1 MRTWLHILATG
12 LAVTGPALA
21 QVDAIRVSDLKADLT
36 FLSSDAMK
44 GRMSLE
50 PGADVAV
57 EWIGAEFAKAGLKPA
72 VGSSFFQKVP
82 LIEFRAD
89 RAARSLTLDRAGTKT
104 TFRDADIAGS
114 FPNDLTLRGPLVFA
128 GYGITA
134 PELGYDDYAGLDVK
148 GKIVLIF
155 DHEPQEDDPRS
166 IFNGTGNTRYA
177 TGRVKVLN
185 AQKHGAIA
193 VLMASEPN
201 RKHPTNAERS
211 ARIASSQD
219 RGRIPSQAIEGDEV
233 QTPIFTISDKALAAL
248 MAGSA
253 RNASA
258 LQSAIDSSLKPQ
270 SANLPGTTVEL
281 TSANTERRR
290 AVSTSVVGWI
300 EGSDPKLRSEFV
312 FYTAHYDH
320 DGVGTSGAIYHG
332 ADDNGS
338 GTVGIV
344 ELARAFQHD
353 AKRPR
358 RSIIFAVF
366 AAEERGLLGSYYYVQ
381 HPLWPLEGAKAVIN
395 FDMIGR
401 DEAPSDQT
409 NGSIEIAKDTTN
421 ELNLVGMKYS
431 PDYRTVVERA
441 NEKVGLRLNY
451 KWDDESA
458 LNVYFRSDQFPFALK
473 NIPAMWW
480 FTGFHPDYHMP
491 TDTVEKIDFPK
502 MEKILKLSYLA
513 GYEFATEDGS
523 PRFIPNPVPVKQGR

>member
-1 MRTWLHILATG
+1 MRKWMRILIAG
-12 LAVTGPALA
+12 AIVGGGASA
-21 QVDAIRVSDLKADLT
+21 QVDAIRASDLRADLT
-36 FLSSDAMK
+36 FLSSDSMK

-50 PGADVAV
+50 QGSEVAA
-57 EWIGAEFAKAGLKPA
+57 EWIAAEFAKAGLKPA
-72 VGSSFFQKVP
+72 AGTSFFQKVP
-82 LIEFRAD
+82 LIEYRAD
-89 RAARSLTLDRAGTKT
+89 RAARLLTLDRAGNKT
-104 TFRDADIAGS
+104 GFRDADIAGG
-114 FPNDLTLRGPLVFA
+114 FPNDLTVRAPVVFA

-134 PELGYDDYAGLDVK
+134 PELHYDDYAGIDAK
-148 GKIVLIF
+148 GKIVFVF

-185 AQKHGAIA
+185 AQKHGAVAALIA
-193 VLMASEPN
+193 PEPN
-201 RKHPTNAERS
+201 RKHPTNAERG

-219 RGRIPSQAIEGDEV
+219 RGRIPSQAIDGDEV
-233 QTPIFTISDKALAAL
+233 HIPLFTVSDKVTLAL
-248 MAGSA
+248 MAGSG
-253 RNASA
+253 RDASA
-258 LQSAIDSSLKPQ
+258 LQSAIDASLKPQ
-270 SANLPGTTVEL
+270 SMDLPRTEVEL
-281 TSANTERRR
+281 NSANTERRR
-290 AVSTSVVGWI
+290 ANSVNVIGWI
-300 EGSDPKLRSEFV
+300 EGSDPALKSEV
-312 FYTAHYDH
+312 ILYTAHFDH

-338 GTVGIV
+338 GTAGVV
-344 ELARAFQHD
+344 ELARAFRNDLQ
-353 AKRPR
+353 KPR
-358 RSIIFAVF
+358 RSIVFAVF

-381 HPLWPLEGAKAVIN
+381 HPLWPLVATKAVIN

-409 NGSIEIAKDTTN
+409 NGLIEIAKDTTN

-441 NEKVGLRLNY
+441 NQRVGLHLNY

-491 TDTVEKIDFPK
+491 TDTVEKIDFAK
-502 MEKILKLSYLA
+502 MEKILKLSYIA
-513 GYEFATEDGS
+513 GREFAMEDKAPG
-523 PRFIPNPVPVKQGR
+523 FVPNPVPGK